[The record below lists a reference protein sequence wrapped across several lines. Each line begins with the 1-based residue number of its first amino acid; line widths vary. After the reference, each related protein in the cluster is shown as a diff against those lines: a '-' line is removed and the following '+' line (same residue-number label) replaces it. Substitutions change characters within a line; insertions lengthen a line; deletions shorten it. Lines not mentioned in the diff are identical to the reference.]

1 MNESMLFYTAVP
13 LLLGHP
19 REAGRLAA
27 RLSIKHG
34 VTCRFVGQGTHPLLW
49 FFGARRAL
57 PLLFTPENDPLL
69 IRFLLDFAKEQRPI
83 GGILCLIPCS
93 PEAEAALSRV
103 RERLEETFVILPRPA
118 AGENPLYGLVH
129 AH

>member
-27 RLSIKHG
+27 RLSMRHG
-34 VTCRFVGQGTHPLLW
+34 VTCRWVGKGTHPLLW
-49 FFGARRAL
+49 LFGVRRAL
-57 PLLFTPENDPLL
+57 SLPFTPESDPFLL
-69 IRFLLDFAKEQRPI
+69 RFLLDFAKEQRPI

-93 PEAEAALSRV
+93 SDAEASLARV

-118 AGENPLYGLVH
+118 DGEDPLYGLVH